1 MRERVCE
8 RANNVNLHTK
18 DSVRAQECTQTEGA
32 AAVITRYKTNVW
44 EHKTGVLNRSKKEG

>member
-1 MRERVCE
+1 VRERVCE